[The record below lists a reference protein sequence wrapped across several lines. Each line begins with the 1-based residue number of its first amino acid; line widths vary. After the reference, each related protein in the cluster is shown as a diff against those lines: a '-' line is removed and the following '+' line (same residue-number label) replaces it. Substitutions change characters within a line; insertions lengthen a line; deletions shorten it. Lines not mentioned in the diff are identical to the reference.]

1 MSCVVKYVCI
11 YIYEIIKGKQVSYNI
26 NHPTKCYI
34 LQHFI
39 FASISFFLKNAVWGQ
54 LIDFATQYYIINQCR
69 GENKDKILSPRKWK
83 KCKRRRKGNGEE
95 RGERK
100 IWLHLIEKGSP
111 STVEIDM
118 AKEEKNNRVEI
129 EEKLWKIVKC
139 LSLVFEKF
147 NLKCFP
153 PRYMK
158 TTQTDNHSHSSG
170 T

>member
-1 MSCVVKYVCI
+1 MLYTAAF
-11 YIYEIIKGKQVSYNI
+11 YICFYF
-26 NHPTKCYI
+26 
-34 LQHFI
+34 L
-39 FASISFFLKNAVWGQ
+39 FLKNAVWGQ
-54 LIDFATQYYIINQCR
+54 LIDFATQYYITNQCR

-83 KCKRRRKGNGEE
+83 KCKRRKGNGEE

-118 AKEEKNNRVEI
+118 AEEKKSNRLEI

-139 LSLVFEKF
+139 LSVMFEKF
-147 NLKCFP
+147 NLKCFS

-158 TTQTDNHSHSSG
+158 TTPQIDDHHIHQAHKLCPNHKPDEKQG
-170 T
+170 TFVIF